1 MSELTAAGRRVGM
14 PSASRRERLFAVSGI
29 LLAMLIFGGMFVAGR
44 EAALAGL
51 APADLV
57 TLRFLVVG
65 PLFAP
70 LLLKHGIGGLG
81 TLGGVGW
88 VRGSVLASL
97 GGAPLLL
104 ANMAGVHFAS
114 AAHGAIISPGVTAI
128 AGLLFARCLLGGRV
142 HLGAVFGIALI
153 VVGLALVAGAEF
165 WIFSPDTL
173 LGDAFL
179 AAAGLFHGLFTV
191 LLRYWRIAPVAVT
204 AVVSVLSAVVWL
216 PCYFLLTGLEIV
228 RAAPVA
234 EIALQ
239 ALVQGLLAGAF
250 AVFLYTHAVA
260 VLGSSKAALFPALV
274 PVFGIVLAAGLLGE
288 HVSLFQCIGIA
299 GVVLGMLVA
308 ARRSHGH

>member
-1 MSELTAAGRRVGM
+1 
-14 PSASRRERLFAVSGI
+14 
-29 LLAMLIFGGMFVAGR
+29 MFVAGR

-51 APADLV
+51 APTDLV
-57 TLRFLVVG
+57 TLRFLVIG

-70 LLLKHGIGGLG
+70 LLLKHGTGGLSD
-81 TLGGVGW
+81 LGGVGW
-88 VRGSVLASL
+88 VRGSVLAAL

-114 AAHGAIISPGVTAI
+114 AAHGAIISPGVTPIAAI
-128 AGLLFARCLLGGRV
+128 AFARCLLGERV

-153 VVGLALVAGAEF
+153 VVGLALVAGREF

-179 AAAGLFHGLFTV
+179 VAAGLFHGLFTV
-191 LLRYWRIAPVAVT
+191 LLRHWRIAPLAVT

-228 RAAPVA
+228 HAAPVA
-234 EIALQ
+234 ELALQ
-239 ALVQGLLAGAF
+239 ALVQGLLAGAL

-274 PVFGIVLAAGLLGE
+274 PVFGIALAASLLGE
-288 HVSLFQCIGIA
+288 HVSVFQCIGIA
-299 GVVLGMLVA
+299 GVVVGMLVA
-308 ARRSHGH
+308 ARRGQGWSWMTMRRKAVPL